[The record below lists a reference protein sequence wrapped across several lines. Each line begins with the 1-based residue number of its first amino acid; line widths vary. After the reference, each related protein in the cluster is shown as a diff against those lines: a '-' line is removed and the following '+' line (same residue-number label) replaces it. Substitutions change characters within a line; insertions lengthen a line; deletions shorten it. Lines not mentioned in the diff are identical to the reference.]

1 VLLNLTWLLTLL
13 YFGFD
18 FYKNILNRF
27 KQLKEEESKR
37 KGNKALAAGDSDL
50 SASTSEDEES
60 DDEITEE
67 VLNLF
72 LPSFVL
78 LEHCVVDSSS

>member
-1 VLLNLTWLLTLL
+1 MNLTWLLTLL